1 MQRSSRDKSRARDSL
16 TGSDM
21 ISSGCTARAADAAN
35 AVVNKTNEIAISFR
49 ISSLSLIPTKEP
61 YSAACKPRIAFAGFG
76 APTRSRRSDSDS
88 MPPNAIRMGPNQ
100 ISNTSGLW

>member
-1 MQRSSRDKSRARDSL
+1 MQRNSRDKSRARDSL

-21 ISSGCTARAADAAN
+21 ISSGWTARAAEAAR
-35 AVVNKTNEIAISFR
+35 AVVNSTSEIAISFR
-49 ISSLSLIPTKEP
+49 IPLLCLIRRST